1 MLILELGQ
9 TRAISLRTRL
19 LPSPQTFKYTPNIS
33 SLDPWKDRLSI
44 YPIILF
50 PWYSNN
56 SLNIIYVDNF
66 YSILSVAFR
75 KRVNIFPIQFSLK
88 FRACYLITHAFKIQ
102 DFTQSHWE
110 KVEIRKSS
118 PMYTDRDISQRVS
131 FPFGEKGRQK
141 IGSRERDINA

>member
-66 YSILSVAFR
+66 YSILSVTFR
-75 KRVNIFPIQFSLK
+75 KRVDIFPIQFSLQFLVK
-88 FRACYLITHAFKIQ
+88 ISRVLSHNTRIQNSRFHAIAR
-102 DFTQSHWE
+102 
-110 KVEIRKSS
+110 RKS
-118 PMYTDRDISQRVS
+118 RDKKVFLSVHGSRYFATRIVS
-131 FPFGEKGRQK
+131 FWWEGAAE
-141 IGSRERDINA
+141 DW